1 MELPYLKDMSFST
14 TRRFV
19 GQALRIPPAT
29 IVGEMKISPN
39 HDPIAG
45 YTDSALAVITNKVIP
60 EESGVENTLGAA
72 IEDMLYIG
80 QGVRCRFNGSLAESI
95 NLFAHPRTVTALAQ
109 LALEPG
115 VDFQN
120 AIFARL
126 HIDKWQLDPSGGY
139 ITAQTKPTYTNAKA
153 CPFAGYNS
161 EHKVDPLFRK
171 FVPWAGDLSMRA
183 LNMHMM
189 R

>member
-1 MELPYLKDMSFST
+1 MELPDLSDKSLSP

-80 QGVRCRFNGSLAESI
+80 QGVRYRFGGVYQLIHTSTYSHGSC
-95 NLFAHPRTVTALAQ
+95 TTCT
-109 LALEPG
+109 G
-115 VDFQN
+115 
-120 AIFARL
+120 ARSRLPEL
-126 HIDKWQLDPSGGY
+126 HFCATPY
-139 ITAQTKPTYTNAKA
+139 
-153 CPFAGYNS
+153 
-161 EHKVDPLFRK
+161 R
-171 FVPWAGDLSMRA
+171 
-183 LNMHMM
+183 
-189 R
+189 